1 MLALCIVA
9 TVILGLFSFCEFS
22 TRISEDPEYF
32 VPMAIMHLGPA
43 ALAIV
48 TIWVLYSKI

>member
-9 TVILGLFSFCEFS
+9 TVILGLFSYCEFS
-22 TRISEDPEYF
+22 VRVSEDPEYF
-32 VPMAIMHLGPA
+32 IITAITHLSPA